1 MNRSQN
7 RNLVILVRVTALS
20 LVTVF
25 SDTGD
30 VLTGI
35 CAEPCDGNLE
45 CPDGSDET
53 KELCS
58 SKPCS
63 EGQTGGGIDLGD
75 LLGDAKSSV
84 TGKFRCAYGGCIS
97 HNFLCNGHRDCWDQS
112 DETPDQCLSKKCNRR
127 DFRCDYGA
135 CIKKLWSC
143 NGYPNCLDGS
153 DETAKACKATTCS
166 SNKFRCKYGACID
179 MIKKCDGI
187 VHCMDSSDESKELC
201 GAQHTAVTTP
211 GPVILTPV
219 PVTSKPEVPPTPR
232 PPTPRPPTPSPPTPT
247 PSTGKPI
254 IEGCE
259 ANKMCSCPPPNEH
272 FCVACGSSP
281 DVCAGIVNEVVCS
294 VDQVDSSDTEITIDV
309 LSCGVQPIVNIA
321 GIVRSPGAPMCGSD
335 RGVPV
340 LSVVLAD
347 CWGTT
352 HLAEC
357 RPDGLWY
364 PYGNFRNDTLP
375 SKLLCQSNYINS
387 HVCGRRPRYP
397 IERAPR
403 APEPQW
409 PWLVGIFNL
418 QKFVCTGTIISPYY
432 LLTAAHCL
440 TTTQETTH
448 AIDVRNLRVQHPFTN
463 GSILKDYVTK
473 VHLYPGY
480 IAGNRPSHD
489 VALIR
494 VETEIIYSRRVYPA
508 CVLTGSFP
516 QYKDAATFLHTSE
529 NYKWI
534 LIIQQRDTRCRP
546 TPHRECGKTL
556 KIDDD
561 QFCGISQNSNQFL
574 KEGSSGGPYLVNFGN
589 DVEEK
594 WMIAGIVSSS
604 YSEASC
610 PASFTIFNHIIDFW
624 NWISTCVND
633 GICL

>member
-1 MNRSQN
+1 MMVLSAR
-7 RNLVILVRVTALS
+7 RNLKVNMLRTIFTWATCISIILPLSASQCSVTQ
-20 LVTVF
+20 VTC
-25 SDTGD
+25 DG
-30 VLTGI
+30 GI

-281 DVCAGIVNEVVCS
+281 DVCAGIEPCVIRNCTVILLSDGTKTTLKDIIREEIEFALADLKNMIKTEVSTALQQILTERHGPGFVHYKQPATFTPDDRDGTNPVPSTPSTNIDVDPIPRIFSKRDVGGEGGNRMTSILSSLRMNGEGEILSPTIKVNEEVLG
-294 VDQVDSSDTEITIDV
+294 SSPPDY
-309 LSCGVQPIVNIA
+309 L
-321 GIVRSPGAPMCGSD
+321 
-335 RGVPV
+335 PV
-340 LSVVLAD
+340 M
-347 CWGTT
+347 
-352 HLAEC
+352 
-357 RPDGLWY
+357 GL
-364 PYGNFRNDTLP
+364 
-375 SKLLCQSNYINS
+375 
-387 HVCGRRPRYP
+387 
-397 IERAPR
+397 
-403 APEPQW
+403 
-409 PWLVGIFNL
+409 
-418 QKFVCTGTIISPYY
+418 
-432 LLTAAHCL
+432 
-440 TTTQETTH
+440 
-448 AIDVRNLRVQHPFTN
+448 
-463 GSILKDYVTK
+463 TK
-473 VHLYPGY
+473 VE
-480 IAGNRPSHD
+480 
-489 VALIR
+489 R
-494 VETEIIYSRRVYPA
+494 VTIKTDDHWIEAQKRLFAETVHSLLSTP
-508 CVLTGSFP
+508 LT
-516 QYKDAATFLHTSE
+516 
-529 NYKWI
+529 
-534 LIIQQRDTRCRP
+534 
-546 TPHRECGKTL
+546 
-556 KIDDD
+556 
-561 QFCGISQNSNQFL
+561 
-574 KEGSSGGPYLVNFGN
+574 V
-589 DVEEK
+589 
-594 WMIAGIVSSS
+594 
-604 YSEASC
+604 
-610 PASFTIFNHIIDFW
+610 
-624 NWISTCVND
+624 
-633 GICL
+633 